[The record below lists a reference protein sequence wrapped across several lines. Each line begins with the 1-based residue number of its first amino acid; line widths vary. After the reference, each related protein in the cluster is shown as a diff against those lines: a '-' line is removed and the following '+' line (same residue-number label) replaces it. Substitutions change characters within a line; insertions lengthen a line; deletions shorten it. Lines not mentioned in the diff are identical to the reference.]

1 MLHNFKFTDNKISE
15 IIESKKLEKIQIS
28 QGYSNCSIA
37 VLSENSA
44 ITTDLKIAQKLKK
57 HNINVL
63 YLEKISNINLLE
75 KNRIFSSM
83 AGFIGGA
90 IGKIENKIIVFGDL
104 SKIDESGKIRDFIKQ
119 NNLELIDFK
128 NLDVIDY
135 GGIITIN

>member
-1 MLHNFKFTDNKISE
+1 MHNFKFTDNKISE

>member
-1 MLHNFKFTDNKISE
+1 MHNFKFTDNKISE

-37 VLSENSA
+37 VLSETSA
-44 ITTDLKIAQKLKK
+44 ITTDLKIARKLEK
-57 HNINVL
+57 HNINIL
-63 YLEKISNINLLE
+63 YLEKISNINLLD
-75 KNRIFSSM
+75 KNNNFSSM
-83 AGFIGGA
+83 TGFIGGA
-90 IGKIENKIIVFGDL
+90 IGKIEDKIIVFGDL
-104 SKIDESGKIRDFIKQ
+104 SKIDESGKICDFIKQ